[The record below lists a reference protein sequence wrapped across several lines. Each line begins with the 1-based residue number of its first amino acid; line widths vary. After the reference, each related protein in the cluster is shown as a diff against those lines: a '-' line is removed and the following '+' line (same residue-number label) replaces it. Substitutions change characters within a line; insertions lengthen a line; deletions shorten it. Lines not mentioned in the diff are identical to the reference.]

1 MCRFKTVKAAIA
13 LLLMLGIGL
22 PAYSQNNASSSS
34 VLDARTEM
42 LLQQSLQKRAAG
54 QEQSPRLLDALVHS
68 RDAYNRILLHLFVR
82 TTDQGAGLSALE
94 GVRITGTYGDIVTA
108 RVPVDALSELATMP
122 SVLRVEAMNRLQPG
136 NNEANEDTGV
146 TQLHSVES
154 AEFPNGYRGEGVIVG
169 VIDTGID
176 IRHNDFRDENGTRI
190 IYLRETNDNGTFVWS
205 ADDIDNNPESVTQVD
220 TDGHGTHVTGTAASS
235 NPDYLGVAPM
245 ADIIAVKTD
254 FSDGDIVAGV
264 EFVFNKADSLGMP
277 AVANL
282 SLGGHYGPHD
292 GTSLSD
298 LALSSLTGP
307 GKVIVAA
314 AGNEGGDLLHT
325 THEAQGNSPDS
336 GSYTLMDYWDGF
348 SVIGAYFDDPANVN
362 LGIHVHYNGQDF
374 YSDSWGAG
382 DGYNAVEITVTD
394 DFSVSVSGESSS
406 SNGIHEVLIQAEYE
420 VTETSGINQDS
431 LEVYL
436 YAYGSGRFNAWVIQ
450 GDWFSDYEDADFNI
464 IGGTTDFTV
473 GQPATSRSVIAV
485 GSHITRTQWT
495 SASGDDWGIDA
506 SVGNISGFSSIG
518 PSRDGR
524 ILPHITAPGQFIG
537 SAMSQDIPAEDIDD
551 RFTLDGGQHMIQQ
564 GTSMATP
571 HVAGIVALML
581 QVNPLLSSLEA
592 RDILQATAR
601 SDAFTGATLPN
612 TIWGAGKVDAFTAVN
627 QTIITSI
634 DEGYLETSPVV
645 ARLYPNYP
653 NPFNPTTVIHYDI
666 DAPGEVTL
674 SVYNSIGQQVATLVA
689 NSLQSAGSYRV
700 NFDGSALSSGVYVVK
715 LQTSAGI
722 QTRMM
727 TLLK

>member
-1 MCRFKTVKAAIA
+1 MPRLQFLRTAFV
-13 LLLMLGIGL
+13 LFFVMTIGS
-22 PAYSQNNASSSS
+22 PAFSQDQPATS
-34 VLDARTEM
+34 VLDARVEM
-42 LLQQSLQKRAAG
+42 FMQQSLQKRAAG
-54 QEQSPRLLDALVHS
+54 QEQTPRMLDALIHS
-68 RDAYNRILLHLFVR
+68 RDQQNRLLLHLFIR
-82 TTDQGAGLSALE
+82 TTDQGASLSALE
-94 GVRITGTYGDIVTA
+94 GVQITGTYGDIIAA
-108 RVPVDALSELATMP
+108 RVPADHLSQLATMP
-122 SVLRVEAMNRLQPG
+122 AVQRVEAMNRLRPG

-146 TQLHSVES
+146 NQLHAVES
-154 AEFPNGYRGEGVIVG
+154 AEFPNGYKGEGVIIG

-190 IYLRETNDNGTFVWS
+190 IYLRETNDEGTTVWS

-235 NPDYLGVAPM
+235 NPEFLGVAPM
-245 ADIIAVKTD
+245 AEIIAVKTD

-314 AGNEGGDLLHT
+314 AGNEGSDMLHT
-325 THEAQGNSPDS
+325 THDAQGNAPDS
-336 GSYTLMDYWDGF
+336 GSYTLLDYWEGY
-348 SVIGAYFDDPANVN
+348 SVIAAYFDDPADVN
-362 LGIHVHYNGQDF
+362 LGIHVYYNGQDF
-374 YSDSWGAG
+374 YSESWGAG
-382 DGYNAVEITVTD
+382 DGFNSEDIAITD
-394 DFSVSVSGESSS
+394 DFSVAVSGETATTE
-406 SNGIHEVLIQAEYE
+406 GIHEILIQAEYE
-420 VTETSGINQDS
+420 VTEESGIDQDS

-436 YAYGSGRFNAWVIQ
+436 YAYGSGRFNAWVLQ
-450 GDWFSDYEDADFNI
+450 GDWFSEYEDANLNI
-464 IGGTTDFTV
+464 IGGNTDLTV

-485 GSHITRTQWT
+485 GSHVTRASWT
-495 SASGDDWGIDA
+495 SASGDNWGGDA
-506 SVGNISGFSSIG
+506 SVGDISGFSSIG

-551 RFTLDGGQHMIQQ
+551 RFTLDGGLHMIQQ

-581 QVNPLLSSLEA
+581 QANPLLSSLEA
-592 RDILQATAR
+592 RDILQTTAR
-601 SDAFTGATLPN
+601 NDEFTGAVLPN
-612 TIWGAGKVDAFTAVN
+612 NIWGAGKVDAFTAVT
-627 QTIITSI
+627 QTATSI

-645 ARLYPNYP
+645 AQLYPNYP
-653 NPFNPTTVIHYDI
+653 NPFNPATVIRYDI

-674 SVYNSIGQQVATLVA
+674 SVYNSIGQQVATLVQ

-700 NFDGSALSSGVYVVK
+700 SFDGSALSSGVYMVK
-715 LQTSAGI
+715 LQTSGGI